1 VVRAENLYN
10 LIDQD
15 PEQAEQDATALA
27 VSARAAGDAAAEA
40 LAWRAAAVAV
50 RGRDLAEAV
59 ELAGRGLSVAID
71 TGLDDTRDRIL
82 VTLAGI
88 DVFAG
93 RHGEA
98 RAALESVIA
107 ANRGR
112 ARFEAL
118 TQLGFLELLAG
129 DHSAAIRRFDRSLPE
144 FGTSGVWAANTLSNR
159 GVTRAYVGDLRGA
172 ERDLIAAI
180 DVFESLNAHRA
191 VAEARQNLGWVMD
204 QAGDYVGALQAFTQA
219 EEVLA
224 TTPASR
230 GYLLRDR
237 ANTLIAV
244 GLAQEA
250 ADGARLS
257 AEAFLGAGR
266 LGDATES
273 RAVQAMALLAAGS
286 RAEAAGVAAVAEAE
300 FREQGR
306 PIHADHAALIALKAI
321 PSGSLER
328 AHARSSRELAA
339 RLEKTAARL
348 VALDA
353 AITAARIHVAVGDRG
368 RAERLIGGAVD
379 ARSGSRHDLRI
390 AYWQVVADLRARS
403 GDRAGVLRAARAG
416 LNVVES
422 SQRLL
427 GSTEAR
433 VNVAAGAERL
443 GRAALTAARDGGAAQ
458 LFDWMERVR
467 AGSLRFRPVRP
478 DASRTAPDLAALR
491 SLAQEIETAQLE
503 GQESSELLR
512 RQGVLER
519 SLRLG
524 MLEARGGGD
533 VVRLVTSAQLKEVL
547 GSRAM
552 VSYAEIGGRLH
563 AVKVHRRRAR
573 AYDLGPAESI
583 QAELDHLRF
592 ALLRVA
598 TGRVGSSTFDLVKDG
613 AERLD
618 QLLLRPL
625 GGGLD
630 DLVIV
635 PTGRLFTVP
644 WSLLSSAIGRS
655 PVVAPSASLWTS
667 AVRRRRRRGEVVL
680 AAGPDLEHSP
690 AEIRRLAGLHPGARR
705 LTPERAT
712 SAALLAAA
720 DGAALLHVACHGVF
734 RSDNPLF
741 SNLRLVDG
749 PLAVHELEGLGR
761 APTTVILSAC
771 DSGLAEPRP
780 GNEWMGMATALLTLG
795 TRSLVA
801 SVMPVP
807 DAAPTLALMEGVHR
821 GLVRRTPVAAALAG
835 AIAEMPAE
843 PETLASRAAFVCMG
857 S

>member
-1 VVRAENLYN
+1 MRAENLYN

-15 PEQAEQDATALA
+15 PEQAERDACALA
-27 VSARAAGDAAAEA
+27 LAAHSAGDVAAEA

-50 RGRDLAEAV
+50 RGRDLDEAT
-59 ELAGRGLSVAID
+59 ELAGRGLAVANGA
-71 TGLDDTRDRIL
+71 GLDDTRDRIL

-98 RAALESVIA
+98 RATLESVIA

-129 DHSAAIRRFDRSLPE
+129 DHVAAIRRFDRSLPQ
-144 FGTSGVWAANTLSNR
+144 FGNSGVWAANTLSNR
-159 GVTRAYVGDLRGA
+159 GLTRAYVGDLKGS
-172 ERDLIAAI
+172 ERDLRSAI
-180 DVFESLNAHRA
+180 DVFESLGAHRA

-204 QAGDYVGALQAFTQA
+204 QAGDYVGALRAFTEA
-219 EEVLA
+219 EAVLA

-250 ADGARLS
+250 ADGAGLS
-257 AEAFLGAGR
+257 AQAFVGAGR
-266 LGDATES
+266 HGDATES

-286 RAEAAGVAAVAEAE
+286 RAAAAEVAAVAEAE

-306 PIHADHAALIALKAI
+306 PIHADHAALIALKAT

-328 AHARSSRELAA
+328 SHARRARELAA
-339 RLEKTAARL
+339 RLQKTAARL

-353 AITAARIHVAVGDRG
+353 TITAARIHLAVGDRA
-368 RAERLIGGAVD
+368 RAERLIVGALD
-379 ARSGSRHDLRI
+379 ARAGSRHDLRL
-390 AYWQVVADLRARS
+390 AYWQVVADLRALA

-416 LNVVES
+416 LNVVER

-433 VNVAAGAERL
+433 VNVAAGADRL
-443 GRAALTAARDGGAAQ
+443 GRTALAAARHGGATQ
-458 LFDWMERVR
+458 LFDWTERVR

-478 DASRTAPDLAALR
+478 EASRTAPELAALR
-491 SLAQEIETAQLE
+491 SLAQEVETAQLD
-503 GQESSELLR
+503 GHDSSELLR
-512 RQGVLER
+512 RQAALER
-519 SLRLG
+519 ALRLG

-533 VVRLVTSAQLKEVL
+533 VVQRVTSAEPKEAL
-547 GSRAM
+547 GSRVM
-552 VSYAEIGGRLH
+552 ISYAEIGGRLH
-563 AVKVHRRRAR
+563 AVKLQRRRAR
-573 AYDLGPAESI
+573 AYDLGPAEPI

-598 TGRVGSSTFDLVKDG
+598 TGRTGSSTFDLVRDG
-613 AERLD
+613 ADRLD
-618 QLLLRPL
+618 RLLLRPL

-644 WSLLSSAIGRS
+644 WSLLPSAIGRS
-655 PVVAPSASLWTS
+655 PVVTPSASLWMS
-667 AVRRRRRRGEVVL
+667 AIRRRRRSGDVVL

-705 LTPERAT
+705 LTPDRAT

-720 DGAALLHVACHGVF
+720 DGASLLHVACHGVF

-761 APTTVILSAC
+761 SPATVILSAC

-807 DAAPTLALMEGVHR
+807 DAKPTLVLMESLHR
-821 GLVRRTPVAAALAG
+821 RLVERVPVAAALAG
-835 AIAEMPAE
+835 AISEMSQE
-843 PETLASRAAFVCMG
+843 PETLATRAAFVCMG

>member
-1 VVRAENLYN
+1 MVRAENLYN

-15 PEQAEQDATALA
+15 PVQAEQDALALA
-27 VSARAAGDAAAEA
+27 KVARSGSDPAAEA

-50 RGRDLAEAV
+50 RGRDVDEAT
-59 ELAGRGLSVAID
+59 ELADRGLAVANAA
-71 TGLDDTRDRIL
+71 GLDDTRDRIL
-82 VTLAGI
+82 VTVAGI

-93 RHGEA
+93 RHREA
-98 RAALESVIA
+98 RAALESVIST
-107 ANRGR
+107 NRGR
-112 ARFEAL
+112 ARFEAF

-129 DHSAAIRRFDRSLPE
+129 DHAAAIRRFDLSLPQ
-144 FGTSGVWAANTLSNR
+144 FGDSGVWAANTLSNR

-172 ERDLIAAI
+172 ERDLVAAI
-180 DVFESLNAHRA
+180 DLFESLGAHRA

-204 QAGDYVGALQAFTQA
+204 QAGDYVGALRAFSEA
-219 EEVLA
+219 EAVLD

-244 GLAQEA
+244 GLTTEA

-257 AEAFLGAGR
+257 ADAFMGAGR

-273 RAVQAMALLAAGS
+273 RAMQAMALLAAGS
-286 RAEAAGVAAVAEAE
+286 RAEAAEVAGVAEAE
-300 FREQGR
+300 FRQQGR
-306 PIHADHAALIALKAI
+306 PIHADHAALIALKAT
-321 PSGSLER
+321 PGASLER
-328 AHARSSRELAA
+328 RHARRARELAA

-353 AITAARIHVAVGDRG
+353 AITAARIHLAVGDRV
-368 RAERLIGGAVD
+368 RAEALMAAASD
-379 ARSGSRHDLRI
+379 ARSGSRPDLRL
-390 AYWQVVADLRARS
+390 AYWQAVAELRARS

-416 LNVVES
+416 LKVVES

-433 VNVAAGAERL
+433 VNVAAGADRL
-443 GRAALTAARDGGAAQ
+443 GRTALVAARDGGAAR

-478 DASRTAPDLAALR
+478 EISRTATDLAALR
-491 SLAQEIETAQLE
+491 SLAQEIETAQLD
-503 GQESSELLR
+503 GLDSSELLQ
-512 RQGVLER
+512 RQAVLER
-519 SLRLG
+519 SLRIG
-524 MLEARGGGD
+524 MLEARGAGD
-533 VVRLVTSAQLKEVL
+533 GAQLATSEASKAALE
-547 GSRAM
+547 SRVM

-563 AVKVHRRRAR
+563 VVKLHRRRAT
-573 AYDLGPAESI
+573 AYDLGPSEPI

-598 TGRVGSSTFDLVKDG
+598 TGRTGSSTFDLVKSG

-618 QLLLRPL
+618 DLILRPL

-630 DLVIV
+630 DLVII

-644 WSLLSSAIGRS
+644 WSLLPSAIGRA
-655 PVVAPSASLWTS
+655 PVVAPSASLWMS
-667 AVRRRRRRGEVVL
+667 GIRRRRRKGDVVL
-680 AAGPDLEHSP
+680 AAGPDLEHAS
-690 AEIRRLAGLHPGARR
+690 AEIRRLSRLHPGARR
-705 LTPERAT
+705 FAPDRAT
-712 SAALLAAA
+712 SGSLLAAA
-720 DGAALLHVACHGVF
+720 DGASLLHVACHGVF
-734 RSDNPLF
+734 RADNPLF
-741 SNLRLVDG
+741 SNLRLADG

-761 APTTVILSAC
+761 SPATVILSAC

-807 DAAPTLALMEGVHR
+807 DANPTLVLMEALHR
-821 GLVRRTPVAAALAG
+821 GLVVRKPVPVALAS
-835 AIAEMPAE
+835 AIAAMPTE
-843 PETLASRAAFVCMG
+843 PETLATRAAFVCMG

>member
-1 VVRAENLYN
+1 M
-10 LIDQD
+10 
-15 PEQAEQDATALA
+15 TA
-27 VSARAAGDAAAEA
+27 ARSGGDLVAEA

-50 RGRDLAEAV
+50 RGRDLDEAV
-59 ELAGRGLSVAID
+59 ELAGRGLAVA
-71 TGLDDTRDRIL
+71 TYGGLDDTRDRIR

-93 RHGEA
+93 RHEEG
-98 RAALESVIA
+98 RATLESVIA
-107 ANRGR
+107 TNRGR
-112 ARFEAL
+112 ARSEAL

-129 DHSAAIRRFDRSLPE
+129 DHVAAIRRFDRSLPT

-159 GVTRAYVGDLRGA
+159 GLTRAYVGDLTGA
-172 ERDLIAAI
+172 ERDLVAAI
-180 DVFESLNAHRA
+180 DVFESLGAHRA

-204 QAGDYVGALQAFTQA
+204 QAGDYVGALRAFA
-219 EEVLA
+219 EAEAVLA

-244 GLAQEA
+244 GLAAEA

-257 AEAFLGAGR
+257 AEAFVGAGR
-266 LGDATES
+266 HGDAADS
-273 RAVQAMALLAAGS
+273 RTVQAMALLAAGH
-286 RAEAAGVAAVAEAE
+286 RAEAAEVAAVAEAE
-300 FREQGR
+300 FRQQGR
-306 PIHADHAALIALKAI
+306 PVHADHAALIVLKAT

-328 AHARSSRELAA
+328 SHARRARELAA

-353 AITAARIHVAVGDRG
+353 AITAVRIHLAVGDRA
-368 RAERLIGGAVD
+368 RAERLIVSARGARV
-379 ARSGSRHDLRI
+379 GSRHDLRL
-390 AYWQVVADLRARS
+390 AYWQAVADLRAGS

-416 LNVVES
+416 LDIVER

-433 VNVAAGAERL
+433 VNVAAGADRL
-443 GRAALTAARDGGAAQ
+443 GRTVLLAARDGGAAQ

-478 DASRTAPDLAALR
+478 EHSRTAPDLAALR
-491 SLAQEIETAQLE
+491 SIAQEIEAAQLE
-503 GQESSELLR
+503 GQDSSHLVH
-512 RQGVLER
+512 RQAVLER
-519 SLRLG
+519 SLRMA
-524 MLEARGGGD
+524 MLEARGVGVG
-533 VVRLVTSAQLKEVL
+533 VRRVTSEETKAAL

-552 VSYAEIGGRLH
+552 ISYAEIGGRLH
-563 AVKVHRRRAR
+563 AVRLHHRRAR
-573 AYDLGPAESI
+573 AFDLGPAEPI
-583 QAELDHLRF
+583 RAEFDHLRF

-598 TGRVGSSTFDLVKDG
+598 SGRTGSSTFDLVRAG
-613 AERLD
+613 ADRLD
-618 QLLLRPL
+618 ELLLRPL

-635 PTGRLFTVP
+635 PTGFLFTLP
-644 WSLLSSAIGRS
+644 WSLLPSAIGRS
-655 PVVAPSASLWTS
+655 PVVAPSASSWMS
-667 AVRRRRRRGEVVL
+667 AMHRRRRQGAVVL

-690 AEIRRLAGLHPGARR
+690 AEIHRLAGLHPGATR
-705 LTPERAT
+705 LAPDRAT
-712 SAALLAAA
+712 SAALLSAA
-720 DGAALLHVACHGVF
+720 DGASLLHVACHGVF

-749 PLAVHELEGLGR
+749 PLAVHELEGLR
-761 APTTVILSAC
+761 HSPPTVILSAC

-795 TRSLVA
+795 TKSLVA

-807 DAAPTLALMEGVHR
+807 DAEPTIALMEALHR
-821 GLVRRTPVAAALAG
+821 RLVRRKPVAVALAG
-835 AIAEMPAE
+835 AISEMPAE
-843 PETLASRAAFVCMG
+843 PETLATRAAFVCMG

>member
-15 PEQAEQDATALA
+15 PEQAELDARALA
-27 VSARAAGDAAAEA
+27 ASARAGGDVAAEA

-50 RGRDLAEAV
+50 RGRDIAEAV
-59 ELAGRGLSVAID
+59 ELAGRGLAVATD
-71 TGLDDTRDRIL
+71 AGLDDTRDRIR

-98 RAALESVIA
+98 RTALESVIA

-129 DHSAAIRRFDRSLPE
+129 DHVAAIRRFDRSLPE

-172 ERDLIAAI
+172 ERDLVAAI
-180 DVFESLNAHRA
+180 DVFESLSAHRA

-204 QAGDYVGALQAFTQA
+204 QAGDYVGALQAFTEA
-219 EEVLA
+219 EAVLA

-257 AEAFLGAGR
+257 AEAFVGAGR
-266 LGDATES
+266 HGDATES

-286 RAEAAGVAAVAEAE
+286 RAEAAEVAAVAELE

-306 PIHADHAALIALKAI
+306 PIHADHAALIALKAT
-321 PSGSLER
+321 PSASLGR
-328 AHARSSRELAA
+328 AHARRSRELAA
-339 RLEKTAARL
+339 RLENTAARL

-353 AITAARIHVAVGDRG
+353 AITAARIHLAVGDRV
-368 RAERLIGGAVD
+368 RAEGLIAGAGGA
-379 ARSGSRHDLRI
+379 RTGSRHDLRL
-390 AYWQVVADLRARS
+390 AYWQVLADLRALA
-403 GDRAGVLRAARAG
+403 GERAGVLRAARAG
-416 LNVVES
+416 LNVVER

-433 VNVAAGAERL
+433 VNVAAGADRL
-443 GRAALTAARDGGAAQ
+443 GRTALLAAKDGGATQ

-478 DASRTAPDLAALR
+478 EASRTGPDLAALR
-491 SLAQEIETAQLE
+491 ALAQEIETAELD
-503 GQESSELLR
+503 GQDSSELLR
-512 RQGVLER
+512 RQGALER

-533 VVRLVTSAQLKEVL
+533 VVQLVTAAGPKDALR
-547 GSRAM
+547 SRVM
-552 VSYAEIGGRLH
+552 ISYAEIGGRLH
-563 AVKVHRRRAR
+563 AVKLHRRRAR
-573 AYDLGPAESI
+573 AYDLGPAEPI

-598 TGRVGSSTFDLVKDG
+598 TGRTGSSTFDLVRDG

-618 QLLLRPL
+618 RLLLRPL
-625 GGGLD
+625 GGDLD
-630 DLVIV
+630 DLIII
-635 PTGRLFTVP
+635 PTGRYFTVP
-644 WSLLSSAIGRS
+644 WSLLPSAIGRS
-655 PVVAPSASLWTS
+655 PVVTPSASLWMS
-667 AVRRRRRRGEVVL
+667 AVRRHRRQSAVIL
-680 AAGPDLEHSP
+680 AAGPDLEHAP
-690 AEIRRLAGLHPGARR
+690 AEIRRLAGLHAGARR
-705 LTPERAT
+705 LAPRQAT
-712 SAALLAAA
+712 SGALLAAA
-720 DGAALLHVACHGVF
+720 DGAGLLHVACHGVF

-749 PLAVHELEGLGR
+749 PLAVHEMESLHR
-761 APTTVILSAC
+761 SPATVVLSAC

-780 GNEWMGMATALLTLG
+780 GSEWMGMATALLTLG

-807 DAAPTLALMEGVHR
+807 DAEPTLILMEGLHR
-821 GLVRRTPVAAALAG
+821 RLVRRVPVAAALAG
-835 AIAEMPAE
+835 AISEMPDE
-843 PETLASRAAFVCMG
+843 PETLATRAAFVCMG